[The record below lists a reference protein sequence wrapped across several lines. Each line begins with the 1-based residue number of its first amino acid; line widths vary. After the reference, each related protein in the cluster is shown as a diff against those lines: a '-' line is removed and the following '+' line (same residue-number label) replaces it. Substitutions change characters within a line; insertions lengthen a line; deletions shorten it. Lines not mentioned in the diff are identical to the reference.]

1 MFHSSGLCRKAIML
15 PRQTI
20 NVFLSWFLL
29 HRVTW
34 GVLVENLCP
43 PESLESASL
52 HPGVLNTLCLLMWS
66 GLKCVQSLWLW
77 ECKKKKKCLHVFVSV
92 LCLAC
97 SVFIRTYTKLSIRH
111 HCLGAYPY
119 VFMFTSPFY
128 SAIRFFLCIR
138 ECVCLCV
145 HGYMSVQQ
153 VFNKGKMFA
162 LLSTLTA

>member
-77 ECKKKKKCLHVFVSV
+77 ECKKKKRKEMSACFCFCFMSGLLRVYTYLYKIIYTTSLSGCVPICFHV
-92 LCLAC
+92 
-97 SVFIRTYTKLSIRH
+97 YLSFLQRDTF
-111 HCLGAYPY
+111 LFMYPL
-119 VFMFTSPFY
+119 VRLLVR
-128 SAIRFFLCIR
+128 ARIH
-138 ECVCLCV
+138 EC
-145 HGYMSVQQ
+145 
-153 VFNKGKMFA
+153 
-162 LLSTLTA
+162 TAGI